1 MTIVNP
7 DTETITI
14 NYFNR
19 YETTAVRVELY
30 NESTRITEVKD
41 VESNISGAYY
51 KIITFSN
58 SDYFKEG
65 NSYVMSV
72 KDVNANVLFLD
83 KVYATSQN
91 VENYTINKD
100 VYTTNPTNTDYTIYE
115 WYTYFTV
122 K

>member
-41 VESNISGAYY
+41 VESNISGTFY

-58 SDYFKEG
+58 SNYFKEG
-65 NSYVMSV
+65 NSYVMSI
-72 KDVNANVLFLD
+72 KDVNSNVLFLD

-100 VYTTNPTNTDYTIYE
+100 VYTTNPTNTDYIIYE
-115 WYTYFTV
+115 WYTHFTI